1 MDRGVTKCDIAHV
14 RDRMRPADA
23 GLRPDKPCGGQGGD
37 SRIPDVSTSAGSGSY
52 FSAEEAAQ
60 VLRVSP
66 RTLANWRARG
76 EGPTYKKIGGR
87 VAYPRQAVLDFGA
100 EIGAGRRSKPDVTIT
115 LRPYHRDKTRIQV
128 DIMIAHPATDEP
140 IRTRPVAPKGMDETA
155 ARAWAEKKVQEIN
168 RKLFREASK
177 AELEQH
183 KQAVATNTKT
193 SNKKSKQK
201 AAPRSESCPTLAE
214 LWDRYYTEILSDR
227 EQTRRTTE
235 VCYEKVWR
243 SIEGLV
249 GKIRCDAWTKADS
262 KRLAA
267 QFADAS
273 PRHAN
278 RVNTVVSNLFK
289 IAIED
294 EHIDDPPRFIRRKV
308 KKTLKPAAHNRDD
321 LELLLAAA
329 RELDIET
336 GESMEVILLLGVD
349 AGLRPGE
356 VAGLR
361 WSDVDWN
368 ANHILI
374 QNQRPMPM
382 PEDEEYPVKYDEVGR
397 LTMTTRLRKAIER
410 RHARGDAKR
419 YVCVSASGDALYTYT
434 VSDRVYRIHERA
446 GLPLKKRGHFLRLC
460 AASRVAHHPRA
471 GVADAQGLLRHKNMT
486 TTEIYLQELRGTDT
500 SRRAAAI
507 LNLVEE
513 EETGT
518 TLAPAGTEPQLSRPM
533 PN

>member
-1 MDRGVTKCDIAHV
+1 M
-14 RDRMRPADA
+14 
-23 GLRPDKPCGGQGGD
+23 
-37 SRIPDVSTSAGSGSY
+37 
-52 FSAEEAAQ
+52 
-60 VLRVSP
+60 
-66 RTLANWRARG
+66 
-76 EGPTYKKIGGR
+76 
-87 VAYPRQAVLDFGA
+87 
-100 EIGAGRRSKPDVTIT
+100 TIT

-140 IRTRPVAPKGMDETA
+140 IRTRPVAPKGMDEAA
-155 ARAWAEKKVQEIN
+155 ARVWAEKKVQEIN

-177 AELEQH
+177 AEEQH
-183 KQAVATNTKT
+183 KQAVATD
-193 SNKKSKQK
+193 NKSTNSKKCHKK
-201 AAPRSESCPTLAE
+201 AAPKPDESCPTLAE
-214 LWDRYYTEILSDR
+214 LWDRYYTEVLSDR
-227 EQTRRTTE
+227 EQTRRTTA

-243 SIEGLV
+243 SIEARV
-249 GKIRCDAWTKADS
+249 GKIRCDAWTKDDS

-294 EHIDDPPRFIRRKV
+294 EHIEDPPRFIRRKV

-368 ANHILI
+368 ANHVLI

-419 YVCVSASGDALYTYT
+419 YVCVTASGDALHTHT

-460 AASRVAHHPRA
+460 AASRVAHHPKA

-486 TTEIYLQELRGTDT
+486 TTEIYLQEIRGTDT

-518 TLAPAGTEPQLSRPM
+518 ALAPAGTEPQFSRSL